1 MVSTRKVVEAVLGG
15 LLFGSIYSLCKF
27 QLDLEVDGVQVEP
40 GSVLGQVF
48 WFIKIALGLI
58 ASKYASSELLGL
70 MDRVEP
76 MVESA
81 VDGQGGNRRRS
92 RSSSVSRSGFVRKSP
107 IVTRGTSGS
116 TPARKPVGHKFN
128 CLCC

>member
-1 MVSTRKVVEAVLGG
+1 MVSTRKVIEAILGG
-15 LLFGSIYSLCKF
+15 LLFGSVYSLCKF

-70 MDRVEP
+70 MDTVEP

-81 VDGQGGNRRRS
+81 VDGEGSRRRS
-92 RSSSVSRSGFVRKSP
+92 RSSSVSRSGFIRKSP
-107 IVTRGTSGS
+107 IITRGASGS
-116 TPARKPVGHKFN
+116 TPAQKPVGHKFN
-128 CLCC
+128 CPCC